1 MPEWL
6 RISAEE
12 WQVVWLSLRV
22 AFWCAAVSLVP
33 GTLVG
38 YLLARKRFPGKMFV
52 EAVVHLPLVL
62 PPVVTGY
69 LLLLVFG
76 GRGWLGA
83 PLGEWFGVDIAFTKA
98 AAVIASAVIGF
109 PLLVRAVRLSV
120 SLIDRRLEQAAS
132 TLGASRLDVFLT
144 ITLPLALPG
153 LITGTL
159 LTFARSLGEFGATIT
174 FAGNTP
180 QTRTLPLAVF
190 TRMQTI
196 AGDAAAARLVVLS
209 ILLSLGALLVSEL
222 LARRA
227 ARRLGRDA

>member
-1 MPEWL
+1 MIL
-6 RISAEE
+6 QVSSEE
-12 WQVVWLSLRV
+12 WRVVLLSLRV
-22 AFWCAAVSLVP
+22 AFWCAALSLVP
-33 GTLVG
+33 GVLMG
-38 YLLARKRFPGKMFV
+38 YLLARKRFPGKMLV
-52 EAVVHLPLVL
+52 DAIVHLPLVL

-69 LLLLVFG
+69 LLLHLFG
-76 GRGWLGA
+76 RSGLIGSALHRA
-83 PLGEWFGVDIAFTKA
+83 FGVDIAFTTG

-120 SLIDRRLEQAAS
+120 ALIDRRLEAAAA

-153 LITGTL
+153 IITGTL

-180 QTRTLPLAVF
+180 ETRTLPLAVF

-196 AGDAAAARLVVLS
+196 AGDASAARLVGLS
-209 ILLSLGALLVSEL
+209 ILLSLAALLVSEL

-227 ARRLGRDA
+227 ARRLGREA